1 MTVDSDKAPEAELIR
16 RARKGD
22 QYAFSEIVRRYQDS
36 IYNLACRILNDQD
49 RARDVTQEAFVRAWR
64 AISNFKGQA
73 KFSSWLYRIT
83 VNASL
88 SELRRQGSPVDQY
101 PEEEL
106 ESIVPVSRHV
116 SSFESAIE
124 KSDLMEKLIASLPPV
139 YRSIV
144 VLFYVQDLDC
154 KEIAS
159 VLGHPLGTVKAYLHR
174 ARAHLRKSAEQLL
187 KTKDSL
193 P

>member
-1 MTVDSDKAPEAELIR
+1 MTVDSDKASEEELIR
-16 RARKGD
+16 RAKKGD
-22 QYAFSEIVRRYQDS
+22 QHAFGEIVRRYENS
-36 IYNLACRILNDQD
+36 VFTLACRTLNDED
-49 RARDVTQEAFVRAWR
+49 RARDVTQEAFIRTWK
-64 AISNFKGQA
+64 AISNFRGQA

-88 SELRRQGSPVDQY
+88 SELRKRGHPVDQY

-106 ESIVPVSRHV
+106 ESIVPTSRHV
-116 SSFESAIE
+116 SSFETSLE
-124 KSDLMEKLIASLPPV
+124 NRDLVEKLIASLPPI

-144 VLFYVQDLDC
+144 ILFYVQDLDC

-174 ARAHLRKSAEQLL
+174 ARAHLRESAEQLL
-187 KTKDSL
+187 KTRNKM